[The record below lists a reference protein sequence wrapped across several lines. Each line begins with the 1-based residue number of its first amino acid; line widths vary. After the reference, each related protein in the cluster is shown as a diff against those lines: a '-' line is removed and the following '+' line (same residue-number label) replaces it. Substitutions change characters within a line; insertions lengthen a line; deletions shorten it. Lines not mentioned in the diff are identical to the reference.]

1 MKRLNRLWSRRRSW
15 SSPGPSWPPE
25 TPKVETDT
33 YVEKATVSLRS
44 WSGTFRAELHNAWA
58 DEWEKITGATEIS
71 SVSRAV
77 WKQGGQNWFFGTL
90 KIFQRG
96 STNHLNWAVGEV
108 NYHPKSVHL
117 LYYCL
122 KNKKQSGFTK
132 LEDRMICN
140 IKGEGEVHLI
150 KHGNVTSQ
158 TSVFIGNRKFLHDS
172 SQMELGHWGLQ
183 NRTQAKYGWAQLLQ
197 FFWLL
202 FLHLAKTG
210 SSVGYCLH
218 F

>member
-117 LYYCL
+117 LYQCL
-122 KNKKQSGFTK
+122 KSFCQDRQDDTLDTSLDVSSFATIRKFRWSAENK
-132 LEDRMICN
+132 L
-140 IKGEGEVHLI
+140 
-150 KHGNVTSQ
+150 
-158 TSVFIGNRKFLHDS
+158 IGNYDGPFEMIVQGVFWSPSPQVPSMENLGYLNLSVSRMSQIHLTS
-172 SQMELGHWGLQ
+172 SPD
-183 NRTQAKYGWAQLLQ
+183 
-197 FFWLL
+197 
-202 FLHLAKTG
+202 
-210 SSVGYCLH
+210 
-218 F
+218 

>member
-77 WKQGGQNWFFGTL
+77 WKQGGQNWFLEHWKYFNEDQQITWTELWERSTIIPSRFISFISVWKVFVRTGRMTHWIHLWTYQVLQPFVSLGGLL
-90 KIFQRG
+90 KINSLEIMMDHLKWLYRVCFGLPPPKFQV
-96 STNHLNWAVGEV
+96 W
-108 NYHPKSVHL
+108 
-117 LYYCL
+117 
-122 KNKKQSGFTK
+122 
-132 LEDRMICN
+132 
-140 IKGEGEVHLI
+140 
-150 KHGNVTSQ
+150 
-158 TSVFIGNRKFLHDS
+158 
-172 SQMELGHWGLQ
+172 
-183 NRTQAKYGWAQLLQ
+183 
-197 FFWLL
+197 
-202 FLHLAKTG
+202 KT
-210 SSVGYCLH
+210 
-218 F
+218 

>member
-77 WKQGGQNWFFGTL
+77 WKQGGQNLFFGTL

-117 LYYCL
+117 LYQCL
-122 KNKKQSGFTK
+122 KSFCQDRQDDTLDTSLDVSSFATIRKFRWSAENK
-132 LEDRMICN
+132 L
-140 IKGEGEVHLI
+140 
-150 KHGNVTSQ
+150 
-158 TSVFIGNRKFLHDS
+158 IGNYDGPFEMIVQGVFWSPSPQVPSMENLGYLNLSVSRMSQIHLTS
-172 SQMELGHWGLQ
+172 SPD
-183 NRTQAKYGWAQLLQ
+183 
-197 FFWLL
+197 
-202 FLHLAKTG
+202 
-210 SSVGYCLH
+210 
-218 F
+218 